1 MAGRQSWV
9 SMAFEIER
17 KFLVRSEAWRNIAT
31 AQASIR
37 QAYLASGERS
47 TTRVRIKNETDA
59 TVTIKSKR
67 AELRRLEVEYPIS
80 VLDAEALMSL
90 RHSGL
95 IEKTRFTVPWQG
107 HDWEVDVFAGENA
120 GLVIAEIEL
129 RHENETFDRPPW
141 LGVEITTQSQYYNG
155 SLARN
160 PFSRWAIPSSVVAA
174 S

>member
-1 MAGRQSWV
+1 
-9 SMAFEIER
+9 MAFEIER

-47 TTRVRIKNETDA
+47 TTRVRIKNESEA
-59 TVTIKSKR
+59 MVTIKSKR

-95 IEKTRFTVPWQG
+95 IEKTRFTVPWQR
-107 HDWEVDVFAGENA
+107 HAWEVDVFAGENA

-129 RHENETFDRPPW
+129 RHEDETFDRPPW
-141 LGVEITTQSQYYNG
+141 LGVERPIPILQWVLGTKPIQPVVDIQLG
-155 SLARN
+155 SRRELMLRA
-160 PFSRWAIPSSVVAA
+160 VAV
-174 S
+174 